1 MNGKDG
7 KPFKTRNGGVMRLEN
22 LIKEVNGKV
31 YEKMNES
38 KDLSEEEK
46 QKISKIVGLAAL
58 KYADLSNQISKDYIF
73 DIDKFTSFDGK
84 TGPYILYTLVRIK
97 SILNKF
103 YENNEVK
110 ENKILEPVE
119 DLEKQI
125 LLTISKYNQTL
136 RESYI
141 ENAPSKICS
150 YLYDLANTF
159 NSYYQRVKIL
169 QGESDRLDS
178 NITLLNLM
186 KNVFEN
192 GIYLLGFDAPERM

>member
-1 MNGKDG
+1 
-7 KPFKTRNGGVMRLEN
+7 MRLEK
-22 LIKEVNGKV
+22 LIEEVNKKI
-31 YEKMNES
+31 YNKLADNKEMTEKEKNE
-38 KDLSEEEK
+38 
-46 QKISKIVGLAAL
+46 ISKIVGLAAL

-119 DLEKQI
+119 DIEKQI

>member
-1 MNGKDG
+1 M
-7 KPFKTRNGGVMRLEN
+7 F
-22 LIKEVNGKV
+22 
-31 YEKMNES
+31 
-38 KDLSEEEK
+38 
-46 QKISKIVGLAAL
+46 
-58 KYADLSNQISKDYIF
+58 NQLMPI
-73 DIDKFTSFDGK
+73 
-84 TGPYILYTLVRIK
+84 
-97 SILNKF
+97 
-103 YENNEVK
+103 
-110 ENKILEPVE
+110 
-119 DLEKQI
+119 I